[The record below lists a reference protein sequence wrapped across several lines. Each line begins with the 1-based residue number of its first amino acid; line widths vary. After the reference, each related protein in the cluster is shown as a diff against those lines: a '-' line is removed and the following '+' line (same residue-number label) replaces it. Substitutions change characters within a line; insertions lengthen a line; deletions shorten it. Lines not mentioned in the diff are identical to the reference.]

1 MKVKEKP
8 TRILVADDDPVSR
21 RLLEV
26 WLHNWG
32 CEVVQARDG
41 AEAWAVLE
49 DLDHRP
55 PIALLDWMMP
65 EIDGIELC
73 RRLRRSEKEA
83 GTPVPVYVVLV
94 TALTSK
100 HQIAAGLD
108 AGADDYVTKPCD
120 PEELRARV
128 EVARRF
134 VKIETA
140 LAERVRE
147 LEEAAEHIRTL
158 QGILP
163 ICMYCKKIR
172 NDDQYW
178 QQVESY
184 ISERTD
190 ALFSH
195 SICPECFEK
204 HVEPQLR
211 ELEATGGGRRTADSA

>member
-1 MKVKEKP
+1 M
-8 TRILVADDDPVSR
+8 RILVADDDPVSR

-26 WLHNWG
+26 WLQKWG

-49 DLDHRP
+49 NPNSRP

-65 EIDGIELC
+65 EIDGVELC
-73 RRLRRSEKEA
+73 RRLRRREKEI
-83 GTPVPVYVVLV
+83 GVSVPVYVVLV
-94 TALTSK
+94 TALVAK
-100 HQIAAGLD
+100 RQVAAGLD
-108 AGADDYVTKPCD
+108 AGADDYMTKPCD

-134 VKIETA
+134 VKLETA

-163 ICMYCKKIR
+163 ICMYCKRIR
-172 NDDQYW
+172 NDEQYW

-184 ISERTD
+184 ISERTE

-195 SICPECFEK
+195 SICPECYKK
-204 HVEPQLR
+204 HVEPQLL
-211 ELEATGGGRRTADSA
+211 ELEAQHQSTTDAPE